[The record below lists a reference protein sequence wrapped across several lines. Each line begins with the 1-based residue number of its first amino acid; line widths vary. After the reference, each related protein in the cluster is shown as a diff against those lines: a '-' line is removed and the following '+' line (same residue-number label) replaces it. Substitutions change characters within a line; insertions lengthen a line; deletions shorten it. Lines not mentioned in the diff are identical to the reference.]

1 MHRAESVSWV
11 KSPAAHRKLF
21 RRRPPAA
28 RRANLP
34 AIVARWARRSG
45 AAGYRSFLDIRNARE
60 EHIRM
65 VHCKRPAAQRDARLV
80 IGADL
85 DSIPDSFD
93 VVGFAAAMGWA
104 PDAAAVLLAA
114 SQAEDFYPEG
124 V

>member
-1 MHRAESVSWV
+1 
-11 KSPAAHRKLF
+11 L
-21 RRRPPAA
+21 
-28 RRANLP
+28 AN
-34 AIVARWARRSG
+34 IVTRWARRSG
-45 AAGYRSFLDIRNARE
+45 AAGYKSFLDIRIARE

-93 VVGFAAAMGWA
+93 VVGFAADMGWA
-104 PDAAAVLLAA
+104 PDAAAVLLSAA
-114 SQAEDFYPEG
+114 QSADFYPEG